1 MEKKVE
7 LDIER
12 SSRYCCL
19 AHYVTHHPFKV
30 YLIAFL
36 SLLIPVVLTIVFEL
50 AIPSGISGRDY
61 LVDGSERVYGLN
73 VETLVGEELDK
84 ASDGSQIAV
93 RVQFHPS
100 WYTVVAY
107 DC

>member
-1 MEKKVE
+1 MEKQVE

-19 AHYVTHHPFKV
+19 AHYVTHHPVKV

-36 SLLIPVVLTIVFEL
+36 SLLITVVLTIVFEL
-50 AIPSGISGRDY
+50 ATLSEISGRDY
-61 LVDGSERVYGLN
+61 LVDGSDRVYGLN

-84 ASDGSQIAV
+84 ASDGSQIVV